1 MSFNSTLSI
10 AVALVALAIGT
21 PSFAEE
27 IPAGGFAPGSL
38 GTGYSRLMFDYDARG
53 KLHVH
58 PGSLGPRRYV
68 GHRGLDAYAKDVAFP
83 SFSTPRNKSMLSP
96 SSTDYEPDLNSH

>member
-10 AVALVALAIGT
+10 AIALAALVGT
-21 PSFAEE
+21 PSFAQE

-53 KLHVH
+53 KLHVD
-58 PGSLGPRRYV
+58 PESFGPRRHV
-68 GHRGLDAYAKDVAFP
+68 RRRGLDAYAKDGVFP
-83 SFSTPRNKSMLSP
+83 SFSTPRNRSMLSP